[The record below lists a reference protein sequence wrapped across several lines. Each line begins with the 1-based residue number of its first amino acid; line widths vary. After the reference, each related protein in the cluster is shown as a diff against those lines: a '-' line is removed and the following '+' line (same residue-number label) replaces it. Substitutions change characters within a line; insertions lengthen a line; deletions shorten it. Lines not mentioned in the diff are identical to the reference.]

1 MQIVEFNYLRHS
13 FIEVYIYLHNWMT
26 QMETN
31 GTGDWFS
38 IVDALDELKISRR
51 TLYHKINK
59 GELQSKKEG
68 KFRFVWIDDTI
79 DLGNDTY
86 TDTNETQ
93 TNSNLLDELKGQ
105 VAYFKGKVEQLETDM
120 RQMHMQHNAT
130 IFKIIEQ
137 NQMLLETTKTKSK
150 TPFWKFW

>member
-1 MQIVEFNYLRHS
+1 
-13 FIEVYIYLHNWMT
+13 
-26 QMETN
+26 METN

-137 NQMLLETTKTKSK
+137 NQMLLATTKTKSK

>member
-1 MQIVEFNYLRHS
+1 
-13 FIEVYIYLHNWMT
+13 
-26 QMETN
+26 METN

-86 TDTNETQ
+86 TDTNGVKR
-93 TNSNLLDELKGQ
+93 NGMNGNELK
-105 VAYFKGKVEQLETDM
+105 
-120 RQMHMQHNAT
+120 
-130 IFKIIEQ
+130 
-137 NQMLLETTKTKSK
+137 TKTLSK
-150 TPFWKFW
+150 LINT

>member
-1 MQIVEFNYLRHS
+1 
-13 FIEVYIYLHNWMT
+13 MT

-38 IVDALDELKISRR
+38 IVDTLDELKISRR

-120 RQMHMQHNAT
+120 RQMHMQHNTT
-130 IFKIIEQ
+130 IFKMIEQ
-137 NQMLLETTKTKSK
+137 NQMLLETAKTKPK

>member
-1 MQIVEFNYLRHS
+1 
-13 FIEVYIYLHNWMT
+13 MT

-38 IVDALDELKISRR
+38 IVDVLDELKISRR